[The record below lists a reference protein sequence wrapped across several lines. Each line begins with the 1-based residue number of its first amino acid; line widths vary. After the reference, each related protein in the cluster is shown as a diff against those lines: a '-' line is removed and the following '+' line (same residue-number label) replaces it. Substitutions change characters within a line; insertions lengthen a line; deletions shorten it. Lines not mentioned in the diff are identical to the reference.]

1 MIKAVIFDFDGL
13 ILDTETPGYH
23 SYRQT
28 FEELGAQLPLEE
40 WAKGIGTTNSG
51 YFHPLDYLERQIG
64 KKVDRVFFKQQA
76 EKKYHILVQSMQVR
90 PGVINYL
97 QTAQRFGLR
106 IGLASSSSRSWVE
119 SYLKKYEIYSYFHV
133 IRTKDDVAQV
143 KPNPE
148 LYLQA
153 LEHLGVKNSEAI
165 VFEDSLNGL
174 LAAKAADI
182 YCVIVPNPV
191 TSQLEFLTHDLRL
204 ASMEDIGLEDIIVNI
219 THPCEEK

>member
-23 SYRQT
+23 SYRQM

-64 KKVDRVFFKQQA
+64 KKIDRALFKQQA
-76 EKKYHILVQSMQVR
+76 EEKYHILVQSMLVR
-90 PGVINYL
+90 PGVVNYL
-97 QTAQRFGLR
+97 QAAQKLGLK
-106 IGLASSSSRSWVE
+106 IGLASSSRRSWVE
-119 SYLKKYEIYSYFHV
+119 SYLKKYDLYTYFHV
-133 IRTKDDVAQV
+133 IRTKDDVVLV
-143 KPNPE
+143 KPDPE
-148 LYLQA
+148 LYIQA
-153 LEHLGVKNSEAI
+153 LELLGVKNSEAI

-174 LAAKAADI
+174 HAAKAAGI

-191 TSQLEFLTHDLRL
+191 TSQLEFLLHDLRL
-204 ASMEDIGLEDIIVNI
+204 ASMEDMSLEEIIINI
-219 THPCEEK
+219 T